1 MRSIRVIGAKGAG
14 QGAWGSTY
22 SSVTAVSAE
31 IVDGT
36 VPTRRGKSGK
46 ILRPRPPCVGSE
58 HYRPGGLSKGCLR
71 RQRVLKRTATVHVR
85 GLEQR
90 AYTSV
95 IPEAHVKRPIAS
107 GSEPLRTTPLAGL
120 SWQPPRAQPNEQFHC
135 HVPTAIESTA
145 RTSQQTS
152 VAGTQGGWHNV
163 KRRAATTGETN
174 NDGRQS
180 HATHFAC
187 TQEGVRACAHMTAQ
201 CAHVTAHTQ
210 QRDGWIAEGE
220 RWAGCEQRREG
231 RGGRKVRK

>member
-36 VPTRRGKSGK
+36 VPTRRGKSWK
-46 ILRPRPPCVGSE
+46 ILRPRLPCVGSE
-58 HYRPGGLSKGCLR
+58 HYRPRGIRKWCLR
-71 RQRVLKRTATVHVR
+71 RQRVLKRTATGHVR

-95 IPEAHVKRPIAS
+95 ILETHVKRPIAS

-120 SWQPPRAQPNEQFHC
+120 SLQLSPKQPNEQFHC

-145 RTSQQTS
+145 RTSQ
-152 VAGTQGGWHNV
+152 
-163 KRRAATTGETN
+163 
-174 NDGRQS
+174 
-180 HATHFAC
+180 
-187 TQEGVRACAHMTAQ
+187 
-201 CAHVTAHTQ
+201 
-210 QRDGWIAEGE
+210 
-220 RWAGCEQRREG
+220 
-231 RGGRKVRK
+231 